1 VVKRFFASSHES
13 LHPNRMSAPA
23 LSPRTRST
31 YWHDPLIF
39 VEAARK
45 NPHLS
50 GLELL
55 RLLLSGEYPAPPAAE
70 LVGFRLTQVDEGRA
84 VFSMEVG
91 EHQYNPIGTVHGG
104 IVATLLDSAMGVAV
118 HSALKPGE
126 TYTTLEFKI
135 NFVRALTVA
144 VPHVTSEAR
153 LTHRGRTTAISEGTV
168 VDSEG
173 RVYARG
179 SCTCLIIAQK

>member
-1 VVKRFFASSHES
+1 
-13 LHPNRMSAPA
+13 MST
-23 LSPRTRST
+23 RTRT
-31 YWHDPLIF
+31 TTWHDPMQF

-55 RLLLSGEYPAPPAAE
+55 RHMISGDYAIPPAAG
-70 LVGFRLTQVDEGRA
+70 LIGFRLTEVDEGRA
-84 VFSMEVG
+84 VFTMDVG

-118 HSALKPGE
+118 HSTLAPGE
-126 TYTTLEFKI
+126 AYTTLEFKI

-144 VPHVTSEAR
+144 TPLVISEANT
-153 LTHRGRTTAISEGTV
+153 THRGKTTAISEGTV
-168 VDSEG
+168 TDAQG
-173 RVYARG
+173 RVFARG
-179 SCTCLIIAQK
+179 TCTCLILKASPSD